1 MAGEGVDVVI
11 MVHGGVGPRHEA
23 GVMSTCNRVE
33 ELGWIPSRVGA
44 GGNIIE
50 EGNVLLELLLVVSED
65 RVGAG
70 GGGGGDT
77 DVGGSGTGT
86 GGGGGCKWVGDSTPS
101 KKGEREIRLLEV
113 ASSSSSLSSSDVC
126 CCTKVDR

>member
-33 ELGWIPSRVGA
+33 ELGWMPSRVGA
-44 GGNIIE
+44 GGNIME
-50 EGNVLLELLLVVSED
+50 EGNVLLELLLVVVVSED

-70 GGGGGDT
+70 GGDT
-77 DVGGSGTGT
+77 DVGGGGGGT
-86 GGGGGCKWVGDSTPS
+86 GGGCKWVGDSTPS
-101 KKGEREIRLLEV
+101 KNGEREIRLLEV
-113 ASSSSSLSSSDVC
+113 ASSSSLSSSDM